1 MSDILDILRKATES
15 IGKAHQHIV
24 SIIKTERVVI
34 NDSVTWDGGEGI
46 QNFDLE
52 GAGTEQLSES
62 TTNLTE
68 SLINDPSILEIDNW
82 DDLPEDVQNQIRD
95 IAEARGITLETA
107 QEDYFRFVDIVND
120 YGIELELGEQ
130 YGTPAQL
137 RFGYVVGDALDIDPA
152 YASMMNPTGGFTGPG
167 ADSLNI
173 DGMGS
178 IEDTFP
184 ITGALAFHSPTH
196 DAYGFLN
203 KEFDI
208 GPGYCYVPDGFCEF
222 GPDDPKSGQVSGIS
236 FWKDELDI
244 NLTREEIIEAANEIT
259 SELKEAGSEIAGE
272 LSEAQS
278 EIFDEIGEAQS
289 EISEEI
295 DEFQSSFLD
304 ELQDAG
310 SGIFNEAL
318 EGDFQG
324 VQNEVVDAVGG
335 LSWETG
341 EGAVEILGEAGEGI
355 LETGGEFIEGA
366 AETGGEF
373 LEGLAET
380 GGEFVE
386 GAGEVVA
393 GSVVDNVNGVVNFGE
408 DVIDTIS
415 DIDIPFFG
423 DDD

>member
-15 IGKAHQHIV
+15 IGKAHEHIV

-68 SLINDPSILEIDNW
+68 SLINNPSLLEIDNW
-82 DDLPEDVQNQIRD
+82 DDLPEDVQNQIRG

-120 YGIELELGEQ
+120 YGIDIELGEQ

-152 YASMMNPTGGFTGPG
+152 FASMMNPTGGFTGPG

-173 DGMGS
+173 DGMGP

-184 ITGALAFHSPTH
+184 ITEALAFHSPTH
-196 DAYGFLN
+196 DAYGFLI

-208 GPGYCYVPDGFCEF
+208 GPGYCYVPDGFCKF

-259 SELKEAGSEIAGE
+259 GELKEAGSEIVGE
-272 LSEAQS
+272 FNEAQAEITS
-278 EIFDEIGEAQS
+278 EFNEAQA

-295 DEFQSSFLD
+295 DELKSSLID

-310 SGIFNEAL
+310 SGILNEAL

-324 VQNEVVDAVGG
+324 VQDEVFDAVGG
-335 LSWETG
+335 LAWETG
-341 EGAVEILGEAGEGI
+341 EGTVEVLAEAGEGLLETGLEAVEGGAETVLEVGEGI
-355 LETGGEFIEGA
+355 LETGGEVI
-366 AETGGEF
+366 
-373 LEGLAET
+373 
-380 GGEFVE
+380 E

-393 GSVVDNVNGVVNFGE
+393 GTVVDNVNGVVNLGE
-408 DVIDTIS
+408 DAIDKIS
-415 DIDIPFFG
+415 DIDIPFF
-423 DDD
+423 D